1 MAKLI
6 VLLVLAAAS
15 LFAQG
20 RSSILGVITDE
31 SGAAVARAAV
41 TVLNTGT
48 QQKWTVPS
56 GENGLF
62 EVPALEIG
70 SYEVSVEVP
79 GFRKTTVRGIALQV
93 DQRERVDVKLQVGEV
108 TQQIS
113 VNAQA
118 LAVNTDDAT
127 MGTVID
133 AAKIRELPLPG
144 NRNLFRLA
152 LLAPGMSRG
161 PASSVTTSGF
171 GPGFGVGP
179 SPE

>member
-20 RSSILGVITDE
+20 RSSILGTITDE
-31 SGAAVARAAV
+31 SGAAVAKATV

-48 QQKWTVPS
+48 QQKWTVTS

-70 SYEVSVEVP
+70 AYEVSIEVP

-108 TQQIS
+108 TQQIA
-113 VNAQA
+113 VEAQA
-118 LAVNTDDAT
+118 LSVNTDDAT
-127 MGTVID
+127 LSTVID
-133 AAKIRELPLPG
+133 ASKIRELPLPG
-144 NRNLFRLA
+144 NRNLFR
-152 LLAPGMSRG
+152 PGSPYFCKLQTIHSR
-161 PASSVTTSGF
+161 
-171 GPGFGVGP
+171 
-179 SPE
+179 